1 MEFVKSIDQKK
12 QADGVV
18 LLVSKWRQDAVFQ
31 LETKINVNFQIC
43 VLPILNLREAVAQ
56 AHGFLLTALRL
67 DDIKV
72 KMNVKTGIQR
82 QIL

>member
-1 MEFVKSIDQKK
+1 MEFAKSIDQKR

-31 LETKINVNFQIC
+31 LETKIKVNFQIC
-43 VLPILNLREAVAQ
+43 VLPILNLREALAR
-56 AHGFLLTALRL
+56 AHGFLLTALRF